1 MIKLS
6 TIKEKCFGELADG
19 CTVVKDEYIEC
30 GHQCPFYKP
39 IGCEDW
45 IRKEIEGEA
54 WIVPP
59 EEYYEKV

>member
-6 TIKEKCFGELADG
+6 TIKEKCFGELAGG

-30 GHQCPFYKP
+30 GPQCPFYKP

-45 IRKEIEGEA
+45 IRKEIKGEA